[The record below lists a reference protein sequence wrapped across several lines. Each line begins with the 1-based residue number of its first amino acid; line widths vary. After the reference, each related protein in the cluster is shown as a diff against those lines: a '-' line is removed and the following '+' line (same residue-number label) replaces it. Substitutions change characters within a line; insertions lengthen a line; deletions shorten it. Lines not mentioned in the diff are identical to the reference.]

1 MELIQNYISGQYVN
15 AISDDIIN
23 IYEPATAKVYG
34 ELYDSNIEDVNS
46 AVESAERAFPSWSS
60 LKVNDRSN
68 YLIAIAEKIHSRL
81 DEFAS
86 FESRDTGKPISLAR
100 SLDIPRSISNFKFFA
115 EHAKNF
121 KFELDLNSD
130 ESRNRIM
137 RLPIGVVCCISP
149 WNLPLYLFTWKI
161 APALVTGNTV
171 IAKPSEITP
180 YTAYLLGDICSEV
193 GLPPGVLNIIHGKG
207 PTTGNLLVNHKSI
220 KAISFT
226 GGTSTGRL
234 IFKSA
239 SNSFKKL
246 SLEMGGKNPAIIFD
260 DCDYEKMLDTVVRSS
275 FSNQGQI
282 CLCSSRILIENSIYE
297 KFKIDFCLKVSNL
310 IIGDP
315 IESSTSFGAISSFEQ
330 FKKIND
336 YIDLAVYEGG
346 KILLGGSQEKINGR
360 CSNGWFIMPTIIEG
374 LEPTSRLNQEEI
386 FGPVVTLQPFEAE
399 SEAINIANDTD
410 YGLSAT
416 IWTKDLEKARRV
428 SRSIEAGVIW
438 VNCWLLRDL
447 RTPFGGMKNSGYG
460 REGGDY
466 AMMFFTEQKNTCFQN
481 EF

>member
-46 AVESAERAFPSWSS
+46 AVESAESAFPSWSA
-60 LKVNDRSN
+60 LKVNERSN

-315 IESSTSFGAISSFEQ
+315 IEGSTSFGAISSFEQ

-374 LEPTSRLNQEEI
+374 LQPTSRLNQEEI
-386 FGPVVTLQPFEAE
+386 FGPVVTLQSFESE

-416 IWTKDLEKARRV
+416 IWTRDLEKARRV
-428 SRSIEAGVIW
+428 SKSIEAGVIW